1 MPKPGGNSNEERA
14 VLWIVRHASASVR
27 LYSGRWITYGRHAR
41 AAHGAGQEL
50 RHDNQGGGEVRS
62 RQRGG
67 RATCGRIEQ
76 AVLAAMATLAL
87 AGCGSR
93 NTFVAPPPAK
103 VVVAQPLQQPV
114 TLYLYLTGNTA
125 AFRTANLVA
134 RVQGYLESINYRD
147 GAAVKQGALL
157 FGIEQDTYQAA
168 LDQAKAQLAKDQG
181 VLGEAQVDLTRY
193 QTLAKQQSIA
203 LQQAQ
208 DQEFVVEQDKATVGV
223 DQANVDTANI
233 NLGYTRVLAPFDGIV
248 TNHQIDIG
256 NLVGSSVTTTTLAS
270 IVQIDPLYVN
280 FTVSEPQYL
289 AIRRNNAKA
298 GLPTSSTDL
307 TYLATIP
314 IDIGL
319 QDEEGYPHRGHVDYV
334 SPQVDPSTGT
344 IAVRAIFD
352 NKNNAL
358 LPGLFVRVRG
368 PIGHQDKALLTRNDA
383 ISTSQEGSYV
393 LVVGADNVVQRK
405 IVKTGQQQGQLRIIE
420 SGLDP
425 GDWVVTEGVQRA
437 FPGAKV
443 EPQRN
448 ELKSAAADQSDDAK
462 TNVPNPTPK

>member
-62 RQRGG
+62 WQRGG
-67 RATCGRIEQ
+67 RARCGRIEQ